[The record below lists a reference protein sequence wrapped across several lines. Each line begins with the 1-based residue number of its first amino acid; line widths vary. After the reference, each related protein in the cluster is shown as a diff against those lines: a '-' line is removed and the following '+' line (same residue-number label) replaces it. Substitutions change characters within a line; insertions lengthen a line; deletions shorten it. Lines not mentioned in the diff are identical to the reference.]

1 MKNKIFAIVC
11 LMLSGMVLTHSVNAQ
26 EASTDELA
34 KAAQNPL
41 ATMVTLPLQANF
53 NNNVGPFERRFF
65 NLNVQP
71 VVPIKGEK
79 WNLITRTI
87 LPVNSAPQGE
97 FDSTFGLGDT
107 SLQLFFSPASS
118 GKLTWGVGPVF
129 LLPTASD
136 PQNLGSEKWG
146 VGPAGVL
153 FYATG
158 KWTMGGV
165 ISNIW
170 SFAGESDRADVNLL
184 TLQYFVNYNMGNGW
198 AVGTAPVISANWEAD
213 SDNTWTIP
221 WGLQVSKV
229 TKIAN
234 QPVNLLL
241 GYYANSE
248 EPTGASDEQVR
259 FQINFLF
266 PTG

>member
-1 MKNKIFAIVC
+1 MRNTTLLAAATLLGSAFLAQPVC
-11 LMLSGMVLTHSVNAQ
+11 AQ
-26 EASTDELA
+26 EPSADELA

-41 ATMVTLPLQANF
+41 ASLVTLPLQANF

-71 VVPIKGEK
+71 VVPVKFDD
-79 WNLITRTI
+79 WNLIVRTI
-87 LPVNSAPQGE
+87 LPINSAPQGAS
-97 FDSTFGLGDT
+97 DSTFGLGDT
-107 SLQLFFSPASS
+107 TLQLLMSPAST
-118 GKLTWGVGPVF
+118 GKLTWGAGPVI

-146 VGPAGVL
+146 LGGAGII
-153 FYATG
+153 FYSTG
-158 KWTMGGV
+158 KWTMGGL
-165 ISNIW
+165 ISNVW
-170 SFAGESDRADVNLL
+170 SVAGESDRADINSFS
-184 TLQYFVNYNMGNGW
+184 LQYFLNYNMGNGW
-198 AVGTAPVISANWEAD
+198 AVGTAPTITANWEAD

-221 WGLQVSKV
+221 WGLQISKV
-229 TKIAN
+229 TKIAK

-259 FQINFLF
+259 VQINFMF
-266 PTG
+266 PAG